1 MTRMILVALSI
12 LGLSIA
18 AQPVA
23 LHAQKAAAKAA
34 TAAGTVKTVTTQ
46 SLVIAS
52 GGKDMTFTIDGTT
65 KFVGKGLST
74 QSAKGKIMAT
84 DAVGADDKV
93 RVTYHD
99 MGGGVM
105 HAASVRVT
113 EKRMAAKK

>member
-1 MTRMILVALSI
+1 MTRMILVALSV
-12 LGLSIA
+12 LGWSLA

-23 LHAQKAAAKAA
+23 VHAQQTAAKSV

-46 SLVIAS
+46 SLIIVS

-113 EKRMAAKK
+113 DKRAAAKK